1 MSSKSSKYS
10 QQEEYKLSF
19 MAAVFVNLP
28 NMVAGGSGV
37 NPYAFYY
44 LGIIGSISLMIMMII

>member
-1 MSSKSSKYS
+1 
-10 QQEEYKLSF
+10 

-44 LGIIGSISLMIMMII
+44 LGIIGSISIMIMMII